1 MKIRKY
7 SPFVFVATLLVLCG
21 GCSSAEEKI
30 VRAGSFDACKGATVD
45 GMVKGFFGSPSWAT
59 IKADDGNT
67 YVNIKGAMTFM
78 EKPVTG
84 LVQFR
89 VDKNTG
95 RFETNAF
102 EMNGIPQN
110 GLMLYGLL
118 TKLCEA
124 GGGTLEAP

>member
-1 MKIRKY
+1 MKPKSGRSLI
-7 SPFVFVATLLVLCG
+7 LVTAFLILGG
-21 GCSSAEEKI
+21 GCSTAEEKI
-30 VRAGSFDACKGATVD
+30 VRSGSFDACKGATVD

-89 VDKNTG
+89 VDQNTG

-118 TKLCEA
+118 SKLCEA